1 MTPVV
6 LAQVGRDLIRSG
18 DSMHVIRMGRD
29 GLVRL
34 IPASSWHWEGSH
46 DPASW
51 TVRVTA
57 YGPSTS
63 TTWNLPASGV
73 VFVRWGS
80 APGQPYV
87 GIGPLSWAHTTA
99 RLQSEAERSLA
110 DEAQGPL
117 AQLLA
122 IPADGGDAG
131 DDDPL
136 KKLKADIAGARGK
149 ALLVETSAAGWG
161 EGRTAAPQPDW
172 QAARLGPM
180 PPESMATIRRDAFEA
195 VLAACGTPPSLF
207 VDSDGT
213 SQREAVRRWHL
224 NTVLYHRAECLTHVG
239 DSQAVRSLTQCGEP
253 MRFAMAAPIDL
264 RNDFDSVSLRR
275 LAKRTRDATQSR
287 RLLALAEVYDGGS
300 RTDASRIGG
309 VGLQI
314 IRDWVL
320 RFNARGPDGL
330 VDGKSPGAP
339 SKLNADHRRALAEV
353 VEAGPVP
360 AVDGVV
366 RWRRKDLAR
375 WLLETFAISLDE
387 TTVGRELKA
396 LGFAKISAR
405 PRHYA
410 QNELAVE
417 AFKKNFPAELAKI
430 RARLPKG
437 VEIELWWQDEARIG
451 QKNKLT
457 RRWARR
463 GTRPRA
469 PRDQRTE
476 WAYIFG
482 AICPAK
488 GKGAGLVM
496 PWCDTDAMAAH
507 LIEISAAVDPGA
519 HAVLIVDQAGW
530 HLTPKL
536 AIPDNITVL
545 ALPPRSP
552 ELNPVENVWQF
563 MRDNWLSNRIFKS
576 YEDIVALCCQAW
588 NNLID
593 QPWKIMS
600 LGMRKWAHG
609 F

>member
-1 MTPVV
+1 MRWPWPKRETRESGGDFSDAVVRLIEAQAAGTAADASSTAAVEAASGALSRAFASAEVVGAPWVQEAVTPVV

-110 DEAQGPL
+110 DEAQGPI

-161 EGRTAAPQPDW
+161 EGRTAAPQRDW

-224 NTVLYHRAECLTHVG
+224 GTVLPLARMIERELT
-239 DSQAVRSLTQCGEP
+239 DKLETP
-253 MRFAMAAPIDL
+253 
-264 RNDFDSVSLRR
+264 VSLKFDAYPLD
-275 LAKRTRDATQSR
+275 LAGRAQAFQKLVAGGVAVTEALATAG
-287 RLLALAEVYDGGS
+287 LLADG
-300 RTDASRIGG
+300 D
-309 VGLQI
+309 
-314 IRDWVL
+314 
-320 RFNARGPDGL
+320 
-330 VDGKSPGAP
+330 
-339 SKLNADHRRALAEV
+339 
-353 VEAGPVP
+353 
-360 AVDGVV
+360 
-366 RWRRKDLAR
+366 
-375 WLLETFAISLDE
+375 
-387 TTVGRELKA
+387 
-396 LGFAKISAR
+396 
-405 PRHYA
+405 
-410 QNELAVE
+410 
-417 AFKKNFPAELAKI
+417 
-430 RARLPKG
+430 
-437 VEIELWWQDEARIG
+437 
-451 QKNKLT
+451 
-457 RRWARR
+457 
-463 GTRPRA
+463 
-469 PRDQRTE
+469 
-476 WAYIFG
+476 
-482 AICPAK
+482 
-488 GKGAGLVM
+488 
-496 PWCDTDAMAAH
+496 
-507 LIEISAAVDPGA
+507 
-519 HAVLIVDQAGW
+519 
-530 HLTPKL
+530 
-536 AIPDNITVL
+536 
-545 ALPPRSP
+545 
-552 ELNPVENVWQF
+552 
-563 MRDNWLSNRIFKS
+563 
-576 YEDIVALCCQAW
+576 
-588 NNLID
+588 
-593 QPWKIMS
+593 
-600 LGMRKWAHG
+600 
-609 F
+609 